1 MIDRLE
7 RIEIDSEVALWD
19 WLSMHHNRQDSY
31 LLVTWKK
38 ADKDR
43 YVSRDQVLDA
53 LLSYG
58 WIDGRRYA
66 LDEAKT
72 MQLICQRQQQK
83 WTKTYRDR
91 IDRLQARGLLKP
103 AGLAA
108 VNAAKANGTWIALQ
122 DVDNLEEPPELLE
135 VLRSQKGFDWWS
147 NAAPSYRRNALRWLA
162 SAKKDE
168 TRQKR
173 CQQIAIACAAG
184 QKIKNL

>member
-1 MIDRLE
+1 MIDTLE
-7 RIEIDSEVALWD
+7 RVEIDSEEALWE
-19 WLSMHHNRQDSY
+19 WLSIHYNRQESF

-66 LDEAKT
+66 LDEVKT

-83 WTKTYRDR
+83 WTKTYRER
-91 IDRLQARGLLKP
+91 VEKLTKRGLMKP
-103 AGLAA
+103 AGIAA
-108 VNAAKANGTWIALQ
+108 VNEAKSKGTWMALQ
-122 DVDNLEEPPELLE
+122 DVDNLEEPRDLLNA
-135 VLRSQKGFDWWS
+135 LQHQNGLDWWS
-147 NAAPSYRRNALRWLA
+147 TTAPSYRRNILRWLS
-162 SAKKDE
+162 SAKKEE
-168 TRQKR
+168 TRHKR
-173 CQQIAIACAAG
+173 CQQIASACGVG